1 MRIFFILFLSLLFLT
16 SCSKDD
22 DNSNPNQNQLIE
34 VESIDQIRD
43 EVKTGVHLV
52 FFYSPSCSICN
63 RQRPIIAGLIDD
75 TELEKVSFLQNNND
89 NLSNVA
95 QFYGVNGHPVI
106 LFFKDGD
113 EKNRLLGGG
122 HEAGKLKDLLLDLLD

>member
-1 MRIFFILFLSLLFLT
+1 MRITLILLFSFLFFV

-22 DNSNPNQNQLIE
+22 DSNGHNSALFIE
-34 VESIDQIRD
+34 IESFQQIQD
-43 EVKTGVHLV
+43 ELETGVSLV

-63 RQRPIIAGLIDD
+63 KQRPIITDIIEDSDLD
-75 TELEKVSFLQNNND
+75 KVSFLQVNND
-89 NLSNVA
+89 KHSNVA
-95 QFYGVNGHPVI
+95 QFYEVNGHPVI

-122 HEAGKLKDLLLDLLD
+122 HEAGKLKDLLIDLLE